1 MQFRAK
7 GAKKKK
13 SDKRKNPAGC
23 LRFSFSSLLG
33 LSARA
38 EPDAAWAIGWSS
50 WVDEKDDE
58 EDASGRRSAVRSSS
72 SRAITDMVSK
82 PTDQTKKKTQLGCLR
97 VVWEEAKLGDTTQSH
112 TPPAERGVH
121 RCTRSHGKQTRHQK

>member
-1 MQFRAK
+1 MQFRARGQK
-7 GAKKKK
+7 KKKK
-13 SDKRKNPAGC
+13 SDKRNPAGC
-23 LRFSFSSLLG
+23 VRFSFSSLLG

-58 EDASGRRSAVRSSS
+58 DEASGRRSAVRSSS

-82 PTDQTKKKTQLGCLR
+82 PTDQTKKNTIRLFAG
-97 VVWEEAKLGDTTQSH
+97 
-112 TPPAERGVH
+112 GV
-121 RCTRSHGKQTRHQK
+121 GEGQTGRHNTITHASCRKGGA